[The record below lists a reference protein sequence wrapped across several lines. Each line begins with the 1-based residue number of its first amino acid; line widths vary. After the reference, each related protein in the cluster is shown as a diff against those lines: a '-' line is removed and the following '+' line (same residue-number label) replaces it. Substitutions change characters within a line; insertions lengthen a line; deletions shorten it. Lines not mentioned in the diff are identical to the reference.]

1 VDSDSGGGA
10 EGGGALMLSSE
21 FEFFAPTGLADALGL
36 LGEHGGAKVL
46 AGGMSMMPAMNLG
59 ILRPE
64 VVVSFNHVGALDFVE
79 EESGRLR
86 IGSMVRHNRVA
97 TDPLIRRHIPILS
110 EAAAVIGDVQ
120 IRHRGTLGGS
130 VAHADPAADYLP
142 VLVAL
147 DASIVVAS
155 AEGERTLAAR
165 DFFVDVMMTAL
176 GPGEA
181 VVAIDVPKLAAGAG
195 SAYKRFAR
203 VEGSFA
209 IVNAAA
215 IVEADGGS
223 VIVIGGATATPVLVE
238 ARLDPSGSEEEA
250 LERAGEAAY
259 AACEDAYGDLSGS
272 PEYRRAMAR
281 VFARR
286 ALQQALAARG

>member
-1 VDSDSGGGA
+1 
-10 EGGGALMLSSE
+10 
-21 FEFFAPTGLADALGL
+21 
-36 LGEHGGAKVL
+36 
-46 AGGMSMMPAMNLG
+46 MMPAMNLG

-64 VVVSFNHVGALDFVE
+64 TVVSLNHIPALDYVE
-79 EESGRLR
+79 EESDHLR

-97 TDPLIRRHIPILS
+97 TDLLIQRHVPILS
-110 EAAAVIGDVQ
+110 ETAKVIADVQ

-155 AEGERTLAAR
+155 ADRERTITAR

-176 GPGEA
+176 EPSEA
-181 VVAIDVPKLAAGAG
+181 IVRIDVPKLAAGAG

-215 IVEADGGS
+215 IVGDDVS
-223 VIVIGGATATPVLVE
+223 VVAIGGATATPVLVDATVDLSD
-238 ARLDPSGSEEEA
+238 ARSEEA
-250 LERAGEAAY
+250 LEQV
-259 AACEDAYGDLSGS
+259 
-272 PEYRRAMAR
+272 RRGR
-281 VFARR
+281 IRR
-286 ALQQALAARG
+286 LRGRLW